1 MTPHIESNKEDISNL
16 VLMPGDPLRAK
27 YIAENFLTDY
37 RLVNTIR
44 NMYFY
49 TGNYKGKRITIAS
62 SGMGIPSMGIYAC
75 ELIKFYD
82 VKKIIRIG
90 TCGSFNETTKLED
103 LILSKGAHTVSKFS
117 LQLDNNDINYQ
128 DANKK
133 LNDTIQETA
142 KENNIDIKTGE
153 TITSDVFDLYCD
165 DAEEFRKLFKGK
177 EALGVEMEAY
187 ALFYLGNKFNIE
199 TSALMTVVDSLYDKR
214 SVSPEE
220 REKGLNNMI
229 KLALESIIKEE
240 NET

>member
-75 ELIKFYD
+75 KLIKFYD

-187 ALFYLGNKFNIE
+187 ALFYLGNKFNVE

-214 SVSPEE
+214 SVSSEE

-229 KLALESIIKEE
+229 RLALESIIKEE